1 MNRLLIFFFCLN
13 SFFSVSQKEYKLN
26 FTNDTYKKIK
36 KNPNISFK
44 DSVQASI
51 YLKELKYLAVKK
63 GYLLASV
70 DTFFY
75 KKNNL
80 TVSFYL
86 GAKFKKAHLNISKDD
101 LNFIKRRGNINEKII
116 LNLAFTP
123 KEISFILHEIQ
134 KTYENNGYP
143 FSKVFLRDIEIKDE
157 DLNAQL
163 VVLKQK
169 EFKIKKINLVGNP
182 LVSQK
187 LISSYIQIKEGDYFN
202 QEKINEISSKIK
214 QISFINE
221 IKPAEIL
228 FTVDG
233 VEIFLYLKAKPVSLI
248 NGVVGLQPDPVKNK
262 LYLTGELRL
271 KLVNVLKKAELFDLN
286 WRNIQAQTQS
296 LKIQGNFPN
305 LFQTS
310 FGIDGQFQLYKRDST
325 FIEIKSTLG
334 IQYALKQGN
343 FLKAFYRKN
352 TSSILNGGN
361 SNSNFVNLKSVET
374 NFYGLS
380 LSKQN
385 LDYLPNPRKGIS
397 MLIEGTIGNRKTN
410 DNLKVIDETTYK
422 FELNAQ
428 WFIPLS
434 KRHILRLANF
444 SESYFAP
451 SYYQNEVYRFGG
463 QISLRGFNEEE
474 IYATSRSVS
483 SLEYRFLL
491 DQNSYLFA
499 FFDQAWYENK
509 ASKFVTD
516 TPFGFGAGFTFGTNI
531 GNFAISYALGSQL
544 GNQIQFRDGK
554 IHFGY
559 VAYF

>member
-1 MNRLLIFFFCLN
+1 MNRTIFIFFFII
-13 SFFSVSQKEYKLN
+13 SFFSVSQKDYKVN
-26 FTNDTYKKIK
+26 FTNEAYKIIK
-36 KNPNISFK
+36 KNPTLNFK
-44 DSVQASI
+44 DSLQALL
-51 YLKELKYLAVKK
+51 YLKELKFLAVKK
-63 GYLLASV
+63 GYLLSSI
-70 DTFFY
+70 DSIFY
-75 KKNNL
+75 KNKEL
-80 TVSFYL
+80 SVAFYV
-86 GAKFKKAHLNISKDD
+86 GDRFKKATLLIEKED
-101 LNFIKRRGNINEKII
+101 LNFIKRKGNINEKII
-116 LNLAFTP
+116 LNLAFNP
-123 KEISFILHEIQ
+123 KEISFILQEIQ
-134 KTYENNGYP
+134 KTYENNGFP
-143 FSKVFLRDIEIKDE
+143 FSKVYLRNIEINEENLK
-157 DLNAQL
+157 ARL
-163 VVLKQK
+163 VVDKQK
-169 EFKIKKINLVGNP
+169 EFKIIKINMVGNP

-187 LISSYIQIKEGDYFN
+187 LIASYIQIKEGDYFN
-202 QEKINEISSKIK
+202 QQKINEISSKIK

-228 FTVDG
+228 FTEEG

-296 LKIQGNFPN
+296 LKIQGNLPN

-310 FGIDGQFQLYKRDST
+310 FGVDGQFQLYKRDST
-325 FIEIKSTLG
+325 FIEIKSTIG
-334 IQYALKQGN
+334 VQYALKQGN

-361 SNSNFVNLKSVET
+361 SNTNFVNLKSVET

-380 LSKQN
+380 ISRQDI
-385 LDYLPNPRKGIS
+385 DYLPNPRKGTII
-397 MLIEGTIGNRKTN
+397 LLEGTIGARKTN
-410 DNLKVIDETTYK
+410 DSLKTLNETTYK
-422 FELNAQ
+422 FEFNAQ
-428 WFIPLS
+428 WFIPLA

-531 GNFAISYALGSQL
+531 GNFAVSYALGSQL

>member
-1 MNRLLIFFFCLN
+1 MNRTIFIFFFII
-13 SFFSVSQKEYKLN
+13 SFFSVSQKDYKVN
-26 FTNDTYKKIK
+26 FTNEAYKIIK
-36 KNPNISFK
+36 KNPTLNFK
-44 DSVQASI
+44 DSVQGLL
-51 YLKELKYLAVKK
+51 YLKELKFLALKK
-63 GYLLASV
+63 GYLLTSIDSV
-70 DTFFY
+70 FY
-75 KKNNL
+75 KKNEL
-80 TVSFYL
+80 SVAFYV
-86 GAKFKKAHLNISKDD
+86 GYRFKKATLLIEKED
-101 LNFIKRRGNINEKII
+101 LNFIKRKGNINEKII
-116 LNLAFTP
+116 LNLAFNP
-123 KEISFILHEIQ
+123 KEISFILQEIQ
-134 KTYENNGYP
+134 KTYENNGFP
-143 FSKVFLRDIEIKDE
+143 FSKVYLRNIEINEENLK
-157 DLNAQL
+157 ARL
-163 VVLKQK
+163 VVDKQK
-169 EFKIKKINLVGNP
+169 EFKIIKINMVGNP

-187 LISSYIQIKEGDYFN
+187 LIASYIQIKEGDYFN
-202 QEKINEISSKIK
+202 QQKINEISSKIK

-228 FTVDG
+228 FTEEG

-296 LKIQGNFPN
+296 LKIQGNLPN

-310 FGIDGQFQLYKRDST
+310 FGVDGQFQLYKRDST
-325 FIEIKSTLG
+325 FIEIKSTIG
-334 IQYALKQGN
+334 VQYALKQGN

-361 SNSNFVNLKSVET
+361 SNTNFVNLKSVET

-380 LSKQN
+380 ISRQDI
-385 LDYLPNPRKGIS
+385 DYLPNPRKGTII
-397 MLIEGTIGNRKTN
+397 LLEGTIGARKTN
-410 DNLKVIDETTYK
+410 DSLKTLNETTYK
-422 FELNAQ
+422 FEFNAQ
-428 WFIPLS
+428 WFIPLA

-531 GNFAISYALGSQL
+531 GNFAVSYALGSQL